1 MRNLREKPGQRGFA
15 FCCSASAI
23 LLLGIGLLA
32 EVSGTSAA
40 ASGPVLG
47 PAAAAAAT
55 RSDPLS
61 AAQAYFD
68 AVAPEDRENF
78 IKFHLDK
85 ALEQRIPYYKSST
98 PQEFTTYQDSQE
110 PEHFSV
116 NLLDHFMTSFG
127 LDQLEVY
134 EFVALGIIC
143 FPSGWCF
150 NPDDVGNIC
159 CPF

>member
-1 MRNLREKPGQRGFA
+1 MGNLSKWRPSQRGFV
-15 FCCSASAI
+15 AI
-23 LLLGIGLLA
+23 LLLAIGLLA
-32 EVSGTSAA
+32 EEVSGASAA
-40 ASGPVLG
+40 A
-47 PAAAAAAT
+47 AI
-55 RSDPLS
+55 RSDPPS
-61 AAQAYFD
+61 AAQAYFG

-85 ALEQRIPYYKSST
+85 ALEQRIPNYKSST
-98 PQEFTTYQDSQE
+98 PKDFEFTTYQDSME
-110 PEHFSV
+110 PEHFAV

-134 EFVALGIIC
+134 EFVALGVIC